1 MAAHDHAKAGA
12 RGADVDLLQ
21 VVEHIYRH
29 VADLHDFPIRQR
41 LPPLALIVVSSLALA
56 QGPTRVRGT
65 ITALEGDVLSV
76 KSREGKDLKLHL
88 VSNVGVTTAKSTTLE
103 ELKGKYV
110 GVTAV
115 QKDGRM
121 TALEVHAIPP
131 QAKPGHFAW
140 DLQPQST
147 MTNANLD
154 GVVQVGAGNE
164 ITLNYQGGSQKVLV
178 PPGTPIVAFDPGS
191 RADLKPGETIWTNAR
206 TEGGKIV
213 VERLNVSKAGVKPP
227 H

>member
-1 MAAHDHAKAGA
+1 MKRFA
-12 RGADVDLLQ
+12 LLFLLLTATLA
-21 VVEHIYRH
+21 
-29 VADLHDFPIRQR
+29 VAQ
-41 LPPLALIVVSSLALA
+41 A
-56 QGPTRVRGT
+56 PTRVRGT

-88 VSNVGVTTAKSTTLE
+88 ASNVAVTTAKKSALE
-103 ELKGKYV
+103 DLKGKYV

-115 QKDGRM
+115 QKEGKM

-131 QAKPGHFAW
+131 QAKPGHFPW
-140 DLQPQST
+140 DLAPDST

-154 GVVQVGAGNE
+154 GVAQASGGNE

-191 RADLKPGETIWTNAR
+191 RADLKPGEYIWTNAR
-206 TEGGKIV
+206 QEGDKII
-213 VERLNVSKAGVKPP
+213 VERLNVSKDGVRPP

>member
-1 MAAHDHAKAGA
+1 MKRFALLLLLLATAAAFAQAPA
-12 RGADVDLLQ
+12 R
-21 VVEHIYRH
+21 I
-29 VADLHDFPIRQR
+29 
-41 LPPLALIVVSSLALA
+41 
-56 QGPTRVRGT
+56 RGT

-76 KSREGKDLKLHL
+76 KSREGKDVKIHL
-88 VSNVGVTTAKSTTLE
+88 VPNVGVTTAKRATLE

-110 GVTAV
+110 GVTAI
-115 QKDGRM
+115 QKEGKM

-131 QAKPGHFAW
+131 QAKPGHFPW
-140 DLQPQST
+140 DLQPNST

-154 GVVQVGAGNE
+154 GIAQASGGNE

-191 RADLKPGETIWTNAR
+191 RADLKAGETIWTNAR
-206 TEGGKIV
+206 QEADGKIV
-213 VERLNVSKAGVKPP
+213 AERLNVSKDGVRPP

>member
-1 MAAHDHAKAGA
+1 MNRFA
-12 RGADVDLLQ
+12 L
-21 VVEHIYRH
+21 
-29 VADLHDFPIRQR
+29 
-41 LPPLALIVVSSLALA
+41 LALVLVSSVALA
-56 QGPTRVRGT
+56 QTPARVRGT
-65 ITALEGDVLSV
+65 ITSLDGDVLSV

-88 VSNVGVTTAKSTTLE
+88 VSNVGVTTAKKATLD

-115 QKDGRM
+115 QKDGKM

-131 QAKPGHFAW
+131 QAKPGHFPW
-140 DLQPQST
+140 DLAPNST

-154 GVVQVGAGNE
+154 GIAQTSGGNE
-164 ITLNYQGGSQKVLV
+164 ITLKYQGGSQKVLV

-191 RADLKPGETIWTNAR
+191 RADLKPGEWIWTNAR
-206 TEGGKIV
+206 QETDGKIV
-213 VERLNVSKAGVKPP
+213 VERLNVSKGGVKPP

>member
-1 MAAHDHAKAGA
+1 MNRFA
-12 RGADVDLLQ
+12 L
-21 VVEHIYRH
+21 
-29 VADLHDFPIRQR
+29 
-41 LPPLALIVVSSLALA
+41 LALVFVSSLALA
-56 QGPTRVRGT
+56 QTPARVRGT
-65 ITALEGDVLSV
+65 ITSLDGDVLSV

-88 VSNVGVTTAKSTTLE
+88 ASNVGVTTARKSSLD

-115 QKDGRM
+115 QKDGKM

-131 QAKPGHFAW
+131 QAKPGHFPW
-140 DLQPQST
+140 DLQPEST

-154 GVVQVGAGNE
+154 GVAQVTGGNE

-178 PPGTPIVAFDPGS
+178 PASTPIVAFDPGS
-191 RADLKPGETIWTNAR
+191 RTDLKPGEWIWTNAR
-206 TEGGKIV
+206 QEADGKIV
-213 VERLNVSKAGVKPP
+213 VERLNVSKGGVKPP

>member
-1 MAAHDHAKAGA
+1 M
-12 RGADVDLLQ
+12 
-21 VVEHIYRH
+21 
-29 VADLHDFPIRQR
+29 QR
-41 LPPLALIVVSSLALA
+41 LAFLVLILVSSLAIA
-56 QGPTRVRGT
+56 QTPPIRVRGT
-65 ITALEGDVLSV
+65 ITSLDGDVLSV

-88 VSNVGVTTAKSTTLE
+88 TSNVGVTTAKKTTLD

-115 QKDGRM
+115 QKDGKM

-131 QAKPGHFAW
+131 QAKPGHFPW
-140 DLQPQST
+140 DLAPDST

-154 GVVQVGAGNE
+154 GIAQASGGNE
-164 ITLNYQGGSQKVLV
+164 ITLNYQGGSQKILV

-191 RADLKPGETIWTNAR
+191 RADLKKGEYIWTNAR
-206 TEGGKIV
+206 QEGDKIV
-213 VERLNVSKAGVKPP
+213 VERLNVSKDGVKPP

>member
-1 MAAHDHAKAGA
+1 MK
-12 RGADVDLLQ
+12 R
-21 VVEHIYRH
+21 
-29 VADLHDFPIRQR
+29 
-41 LPPLALIVVSSLALA
+41 LALLFLLAVTTAAFA
-56 QGPTRVRGT
+56 QAPTRVRGT
-65 ITALEGDVLSV
+65 ITALDGDVLSV

-88 VSNVGVTTAKSTTLE
+88 TSNVGVTTAKNTTLND
-103 ELKGKYV
+103 LKGKYV

-131 QAKPGHFAW
+131 QAKPGHFPW
-140 DLQPQST
+140 DLQPGST

-154 GVVQVGAGNE
+154 GIAQIGGQNAGGNE
-164 ITLNYQGGSQKVLV
+164 ITLNYQGGSQKVVV
-178 PPGTPIVAFDPGS
+178 PPGTPVVAFEPGS
-191 RADLKPGETIWTNAR
+191 RADLKPGEYIWTNAR
-206 TEGGKIV
+206 QEGDKII